1 MEKAKSS
8 LFDAEFLLASAGV
21 SREVLECQ
29 RKTTIV
35 AQDNSSNDVKYKST
49 RPPYPDRSCSA

>member
-35 AQDNSSNDVKYKST
+35 AQGT
-49 RPPYPDRSCSA
+49 HPMT